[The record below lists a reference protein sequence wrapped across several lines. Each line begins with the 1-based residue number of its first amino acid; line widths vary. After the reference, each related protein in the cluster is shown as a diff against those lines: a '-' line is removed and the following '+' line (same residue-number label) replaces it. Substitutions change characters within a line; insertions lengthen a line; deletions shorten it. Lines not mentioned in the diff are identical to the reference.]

1 MTNINESKETLA
13 GTSKE
18 ESLVDFL
25 LQDNAKS
32 KILLETS
39 MRTERT
45 HNSSLSINRNLRM
58 NNSSKRSGVESAY
71 KSIPVEN
78 LKFGIFL
85 SKLVSKVVERDRLP
99 TNLSYLQK
107 SVLTYVQALE
117 ERYLKQIQTLKDQVH
132 TGERKLKRELEKS
145 LQVKVEKNQL
155 RTQFVEVIEEVRKEV
170 IRRKLKGEIELMAK
184 TP

>member
-71 KSIPVEN
+71 KTIPVEN

-85 SKLVSKVVERDRLP
+85 SKLVRKVVERDRLP
-99 TNLSYLQK
+99 TDLSDLQK
-107 SVLTYVQALE
+107 SV
-117 ERYLKQIQTLKDQVH
+117 
-132 TGERKLKRELEKS
+132 
-145 LQVKVEKNQL
+145 
-155 RTQFVEVIEEVRKEV
+155 
-170 IRRKLKGEIELMAK
+170 
-184 TP
+184 